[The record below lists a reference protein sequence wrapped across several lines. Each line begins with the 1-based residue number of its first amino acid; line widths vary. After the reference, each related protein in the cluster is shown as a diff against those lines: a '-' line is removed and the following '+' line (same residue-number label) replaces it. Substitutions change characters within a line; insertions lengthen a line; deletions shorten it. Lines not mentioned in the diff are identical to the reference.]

1 MPGTELGDRLDHL
14 LRTVEDGVT
23 AGDPAVVARRGRRRR
38 LARRTAGVGAVAVL
52 LAGVVV
58 VASLL
63 PEREPRPASPTAWC
77 PGPTPVSARTPLSW
91 WSPSRPASGLGAGRR
106 TPAGRATSPRPA
118 PRLTGWW

>member
-52 LAGVVV
+52 LAGGVV

-63 PEREPRPASPTAWC
+63 PERPAHTAGWTEEALAAIVTRDSLI
-77 PGPTPVSARTPLSW
+77 GVARL
-91 WSPSRPASGLGAGRR
+91 
-106 TPAGRATSPRPA
+106 
-118 PRLTGWW
+118 